1 MDPNPGQAPLSGM
14 DGVTRDVATDG
25 FDFEVLRQCLADFP
39 DPALLADCQGRVRF
53 LNDRA
58 QQLFGCQVKQD
69 DPLFCTAFLETE
81 STEKSADF
89 VSQCLATGNLHSVP
103 VRVKNRHG
111 DAASLFATATAITDG
126 AGRPAG
132 CFAVFRDIHA
142 DLLADMEIQ
151 QRMAVLSSVLDNFPT
166 PFFIVDHN
174 MVITYMNHL
183 LEKLTGYTQQ
193 EAVNHMT
200 CAGVLATAQC
210 NTCDCLLKQAMETK
224 SPISGVRRTIVD
236 REGRK
241 IPVVVN
247 ASIITDAEGRVIGGF
262 EAIRDI
268 TPVVEAEQKIAL
280 LTEVSQEG
288 ILMVDENQRIIFAN
302 SRVAEFL
309 GHPREQLVGMGVS
322 EVLPVQHQE
331 MLTDLVQNVA
341 QEEQQRLQFC
351 TTIQPQDDSSRQ
363 YRAFETCVAVSRV
376 GKSVI
381 TCMYFRD
388 LTGRIEIERQLRNA
402 NSFLQN
408 IIRSS
413 VDGIVV
419 VDTKGN
425 VLMFNE
431 GAERI
436 LGYKAEEVVGHP
448 EVFRRFYSPEVAR
461 ENMRRMRSSEYGPP
475 DKLNSTRV
483 TFVRKDGEPIPVNF
497 SAALIKEGDQ
507 GIGSV
512 GIFSDLRE
520 HLKIRR
526 ELEEAKIKLLQA
538 DKIASLGR
546 LAAGVAHEI
555 NNPLAGILIYADML
569 MKDVSHNPQWA
580 QDLEEIINQTLRC
593 KEIVTRLLEFS
604 RQPLGERVAFDVNHL
619 IDRCV
624 KLLSHQPLFHDIQF
638 SHDAQADLPQITGD
652 PGQIQ
657 QVFTNLILNAANAM
671 SGNGQLTITS
681 RFDSFTEEVVIK
693 FADTGPGIAPEIMNK
708 IFEPF
713 FTTKAPG
720 DGTGLGLS
728 VVYGIVQQHGGS
740 ITVENLA
747 NGGALFTVKLPLE
760 SPETFMDMIEE

>member
-1 MDPNPGQAPLSGM
+1 
-14 DGVTRDVATDG
+14 
-25 FDFEVLRQCLADFP
+25 VL
-39 DPALLADCQGRVRF
+39 
-53 LNDRA
+53 
-58 QQLFGCQVKQD
+58 
-69 DPLFCTAFLETE
+69 
-81 STEKSADF
+81 
-89 VSQCLATGNLHSVP
+89 
-103 VRVKNRHG
+103 
-111 DAASLFATATAITDG
+111 
-126 AGRPAG
+126 
-132 CFAVFRDIHA
+132 FR
-142 DLLADMEIQ
+142 
-151 QRMAVLSSVLDNFPT
+151 S
-166 PFFIVDHN
+166 
-174 MVITYMNHL
+174 
-183 LEKLTGYTQQ
+183 
-193 EAVNHMT
+193 
-200 CAGVLATAQC
+200 
-210 NTCDCLLKQAMETK
+210 
-224 SPISGVRRTIVD
+224 
-236 REGRK
+236 
-241 IPVVVN
+241 
-247 ASIITDAEGRVIGGF
+247 
-262 EAIRDI
+262 
-268 TPVVEAEQKIAL
+268 
-280 LTEVSQEG
+280 
-288 ILMVDENQRIIFAN
+288 
-302 SRVAEFL
+302 
-309 GHPREQLVGMGVS
+309 
-322 EVLPVQHQE
+322 
-331 MLTDLVQNVA
+331 
-341 QEEQQRLQFC
+341 
-351 TTIQPQDDSSRQ
+351 
-363 YRAFETCVAVSRV
+363 
-376 GKSVI
+376 
-381 TCMYFRD
+381 
-388 LTGRIEIERQLRNA
+388 
-402 NSFLQN
+402 
-408 IIRSS
+408 
-413 VDGIVV
+413 
-419 VDTKGN
+419 
-425 VLMFNE
+425 
-431 GAERI
+431 
-436 LGYKAEEVVGHP
+436 
-448 EVFRRFYSPEVAR
+448 
-461 ENMRRMRSSEYGPP
+461 
-475 DKLNSTRV
+475 

-593 KEIVTRLLEFS
+593 IEIVTRLLEFS